1 MARRDDGDGGSYGQ
15 AYKVRRRWQLWIGD
29 GWAEVTKVRV
39 VRENVLI
46 TVTDGRTFRA
56 GYLDAVL
63 TRKTPPPTL

>member
-46 TVTDGRTFRA
+46 TV
-56 GYLDAVL
+56 
-63 TRKTPPPTL
+63 